1 MFLVD
6 RRTQGASDSP
16 ELRDRAYAFQ
26 PQMEVR
32 SELPFPH
39 KPVIHAFEGSDYDET
54 VARLHYADSSEYPTC
69 HGTFAEWDVTVG
81 RCHFVR
87 TGLDRSRRRSP
98 YADHGAPEPY
108 VHDVGTQTDRRRC
121 RSRRHAQSRRSGLL
135 GMDWRTVRFLEARQR
150 EGAESAVQLLAHAR
164 LAADRMDP
172 GIRSRHSSM
181 RAAGRGK
188 TCTGG
193 HREPSRAS
201 SRLSCRAAIWLS
213 RHSGRFKGCVRDAR
227 TAIQWTRHSPAGNH
241 SQTTPSPSASR
252 M

>member
-6 RRTQGASDSP
+6 RRTQGTSDFP

-69 HGTFAEWDVTVG
+69 HGAFAEWDVTVG

-87 TGLDRSRRRSP
+87 TAWIGRGAVHHTRTTEHQNLMFTMWELRRT
-98 YADHGAPEPY
+98 ADGAAADAMLNPVEAAY
-108 VHDVGTQTDRRRC
+108 LEWIGE
-121 RSRRHAQSRRSGLL
+121 QSGS
-135 GMDWRTVRFLEARQR
+135 WRQGR

-213 RHSGRFKGCVRDAR
+213 QHSGRFKGCVRDAR